1 MSIITRV
8 GDDTESVAVATAAP
22 EPSADADY
30 ASQYT
35 EDFVSRWDEL
45 IDWKKRAAGE
55 GDFFTRLLNQMGAI
69 KVIDVSAG
77 SGFHSIQMR
86 NAGFYVVA
94 CDGSQTMVERAEAN
108 FGRYGVT
115 IPIRQ
120 SDWLDLDHRILGTFD
135 AVVCL
140 GSSLCH
146 IFDAEVRHQ
155 VLKRFRSLLKPG
167 GLLIVDQR
175 NFQAIRAGRFKS
187 SGRYYYC
194 GTTARVTVGEVTDQV
209 CEFVYTFSDSATF
222 RLRVYPILPKELAA
236 EIEQADFGRVRSYG
250 DFKPIYD
257 ALDSDFIIH
266 TAIAQ

>member
-1 MSIITRV
+1 MSTFTQS
-8 GDDTESVAVATAAP
+8 GDVSEPVTGGKATSVP
-22 EPSADADY
+22 NGDADY
-30 ASQYT
+30 ASQYS

-55 GDFFTRLLNQMGAI
+55 GSFFADLLHGAGVR
-69 KVIDVSAG
+69 KVIDVSTG
-77 SGFHSIQMR
+77 SGFHAVQLR
-86 NAGFYVVA
+86 KAGFHVVA
-94 CDGSQTMVERAEAN
+94 CDGSQTMVERAESN
-108 FGRYGVT
+108 FYIQGVT
-115 IPIRQ
+115 IPVRQ
-120 SDWLDLDHRILGTFD
+120 ADWLSLDSSVLGTFD

-146 IFDAEVRHQ
+146 VFDAEIRHQ

-175 NFQAIRAGRFKS
+175 NFQAIRAGKFKS

-194 GTTARVTVGEVTDQV
+194 GTTARLGLGEVTDQV

-222 RLRVYPILPKELAA
+222 SLRVYPILPRELRA
-236 EIEQADFGRVRSYG
+236 EIEQADFRRVRSYG

-257 ALDSDFIIH
+257 ALNCDFIIH